1 MSISGT
7 FLQHSWA
14 GKLVPGP
21 LADVISGGTQG
32 TGPRLKCGSH
42 NLGLQLAAEMK
53 KIGRGICLFVCP
65 VLIFVYPKAIS
76 AGTLWIQVTWRYR
89 TMATGT
95 MGGPA
100 LLN

>member
-1 MSISGT
+1 MPQGTAAWSLSSVHNLRQAMSTSGK

-21 LADVISGGTQG
+21 LADVICGGTQG

-65 VLIFVYPKAIS
+65 VLLF
-76 AGTLWIQVTWRYR
+76 
-89 TMATGT
+89 
-95 MGGPA
+95 
-100 LLN
+100 